1 MYAIVETGGKQYKI
15 QPGEVVRVEKLSG
28 AVGDPVAFD
37 KVLMMGTDD
46 DVRVG
51 APLVDGARVTG
62 KIVTQDKERKII
74 VFKFKKRKGY
84 RLKKGHRQPFTAVRI
99 DAIEA

>member
-15 QPGEVVRVEKLSG
+15 QQGEVLRVEKLIG
-28 AVGDPVAFD
+28 NVGDPVTFE
-37 KVLMMGTDD
+37 KVLMVGADE

-51 APLVDGARVTG
+51 TPVVEGARVTG
-62 KIVTQDKERKII
+62 QIVTQDKGRKII
-74 VFKFKKRKGY
+74 VFKFKKRKRY
-84 RLKKGHRQPFTAVRI
+84 RLKKGHRQLFTAVRI